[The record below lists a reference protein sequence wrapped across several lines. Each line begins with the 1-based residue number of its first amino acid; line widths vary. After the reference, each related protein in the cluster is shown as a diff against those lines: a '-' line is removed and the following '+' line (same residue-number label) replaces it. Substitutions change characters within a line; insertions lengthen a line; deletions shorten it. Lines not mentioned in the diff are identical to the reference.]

1 MALRNLEEGFAAVP
15 GEKESMS
22 TPQILILSLKRR
34 DRRSGPSF
42 AKRSSARQRRILPE
56 EHQEFGLEVSKR
68 AVSRHLARVGRWRRT
83 CMKQQNARSL
93 RGVVELRCRDSTTR
107 ALRLRLYRE
116 SVLISGGRGFGNLR
130 VAGDLPR

>member
-1 MALRNLEEGFAAVP
+1 MALRNPEEGFAAVP

-34 DRRSGPSF
+34 DRRSGPSL

-68 AVSRHLARVGRWRRT
+68 AVSRHLAR
-83 CMKQQNARSL
+83 A
-93 RGVVELRCRDSTTR
+93 RGVMETHLHEATE
-107 ALRLRLYRE
+107 RE
-116 SVLISGGRGFGNLR
+116 ILTQSSGLAVQGFHNPR
-130 VAGDLPR
+130 PAVAVV